1 MTKNDVVAVAEA
13 TGIGKHREFSTIM
26 IDIIFSD
33 RLDLGRRPHRTP
45 QDAFLNSLIG
55 DYSLQ
60 RDDRRM
66 AYVIICHGK
75 QPRCVELQLARLD
88 ASP

>member
-1 MTKNDVVAVAEA
+1 MTKNDVVAVVE
-13 TGIGKHREFSTIM
+13 TIGIGKHRDFSTIM
-26 IDIIFSD
+26 IDIIFND

-45 QDAFLNSLIG
+45 QDAFLNSLDG

-75 QPRCVELQLARLD
+75 QSRYVEPQLAQSD
-88 ASP
+88 ALP